1 MRRVPARHRN
11 RPVVVKEKDR
21 DAVKR
26 FSSLLTAAA
35 ILAVGFL
42 YAGHQHFAALH
53 LGYETEKLRNAL
65 TDAKEEQRRLTVQK
79 EMASSPARLEQAARQ
94 LGMQPMQAVQFDP
107 LRRPPVEPRETK
119 PSGDVKASVDTKALV
134 GPKSS
139 VGSKP
144 SGNTKPVVSSSP
156 KKQPQQPRAR

>member
-11 RPVVVKEKDR
+11 RPVVIKEKDR
-21 DAVKR
+21 DALKR

-79 EMASSPARLEQAARQ
+79 QMASSPARLEQAARQ
-94 LGMQPMQAVQFDP
+94 LGMQPMQAAQLDP
-107 LRRPPVEPRETK
+107 LRRPVGPRETK
-119 PSGDVKASVDTKALV
+119 PSGDVKSSVDAKSLIGT
-134 GPKSS
+134 KSS
-139 VGSKP
+139 AGSKS
-144 SGNTKPVVSSSP
+144 SGNAKPVVSSSP
-156 KKQPQQPRAR
+156 KKQPQQARAR

>member
-1 MRRVPARHRN
+1 MRRVPSRHRN
-11 RPVVVKEKDR
+11 RPRVVKEKDR
-21 DAVKR
+21 HAVRR

-79 EMASSPARLEQAARQ
+79 EMATSPARLEQAARQ
-94 LGMQPMQAVQFDP
+94 LGMQPMQAAQLDP
-107 LRRPPVEPRETK
+107 LRRPDEPRETR
-119 PSGDVKASVDTKALV
+119 SSVEAKTSTNA
-134 GPKSS
+134 KSS
-139 VGSKP
+139 VDP
-144 SGNTKPVVSSSP
+144 KPVVTSSP

>member
-1 MRRVPARHRN
+1 MRRIPSRHRN
-11 RPVVVKEKDR
+11 APLVIKEKDR

-53 LGYETEKLRNAL
+53 LGYETEKLRNTL

-79 EMASSPARLEQAARQ
+79 ETAVSPARLEQAARQ
-94 LGMQPMQAVQFDP
+94 LGMQPIQAAQFDP
-107 LRRPPVEPRETK
+107 LRRPAEVRETK
-119 PSGDVKASVDTKALV
+119 SSAGA
-134 GPKSS
+134 KSS
-139 VGSKP
+139 VEAKAIVKP
-144 SGNTKPVVSSSP
+144 SP
-156 KKQPQQPRAR
+156 KNKPQQPRVK